1 MSEITLPEVE
11 MNIYSPKD
19 PVEVEVVENYIVTK
33 ESSPNIVRHITFN
46 VAGTEL
52 ENRIR
57 VGQSVGILPPG
68 EDENG
73 RPHKLRLYSVSSPT
87 VGEHGKTNLVST
99 TVKRTIEE
107 LENKLYL
114 GVASNYLADL
124 QPGDKVK
131 MTGPSGKRFLLPENA
146 GDYNYLFFA
155 TGTGIAPY
163 RGMIKELFD
172 AGYQNDCALV
182 FGCPYRTD
190 LLYADLFEE
199 MDETHDN
206 FHYLKS
212 ISREARRKDGSK
224 FYVQTQLEDEEELL
238 RPILEKENT
247 LIYICGMKGMEI
259 GIYKQLVRL
268 NLLDYVQIR
277 KELPDSLD
285 DIPSDKFKRYIK
297 PSDRTFE
304 EVY

>member
-1 MSEITLPEVE
+1 MTKITLPKVE
-11 MNIYSPKD
+11 LNIYSPKD

-33 ESSPNIVRHITFN
+33 ESSPNIVRHITFD
-46 VAGTEL
+46 VSGTKL
-52 ENRIR
+52 EDRVR

-68 EDENG
+68 EDETG

-87 VGEHGKTNLVST
+87 KGEHGKRHLIST

-107 LENKLYL
+107 LDNKLYL
-114 GVASNYLADL
+114 GVASNYLSDL
-124 QPGDKVK
+124 QPGDKVQ
-131 MTGPSGKRFLLPENA
+131 MTGPSGKRFLLPENLRE
-146 GDYNYLFFA
+146 YNYLFFA

-163 RGMIKELFD
+163 RGMIKELFEEE
-172 AGYQNDCALV
+172 YSHDCALV

-190 LLYADLFEE
+190 LLYADYFEE
-199 MDETHDN
+199 MDRKHSN
-206 FHYLKS
+206 FHYIKS
-212 ISREARRKDGSK
+212 ISRENRRRDGSK
-224 FYVQTQLEDEEELL
+224 YYVQTQLEEKEELL
-238 RPILEKENT
+238 LPILQKENT

-268 NLLDYVQIR
+268 DLPEYVEIK
-277 KELPDSLD
+277 KELPESLD
-285 DIPSDKFKRYIK
+285 DIPSDKFKRFIK